1 MFCDR
6 FRYGE
11 MSAGREGVNGVIG
24 GDFLKVYSLAPE
36 EIEAMLL
43 TDFGDKLQ
51 PVDGAKLSRLK
62 QQQAN
67 TAAYKARFTKP
78 KT

>member
-1 MFCDR
+1 
-6 FRYGE
+6 
-11 MSAGREGVNGVIG
+11 MSAGREGVKGVIG
-24 GDFLKVYSLAPE
+24 GDLLKVYSLAPE

-51 PVDGAKLSRLK
+51 PVDGAKLSKLK

-67 TAAYKARFTKP
+67 AAAYKARFTKP
-78 KT
+78 KTT